1 MGDKPKKKDKGGK
14 RPTRRSFES
23 QRRLTVM
30 VFKNVGKVFTFKVS
44 ATLLLFAAIFLT
56 LYIIATLFITNEYL
70 DNYRRGERY
79 KGKIASLN
87 AELEMAN
94 QNIEKCKEDIA
105 FLNNYIEDQINTV
118 SFSDDVAED
127 PIEDEPSNT
136 DVTKPKLVDVEDLE
150 VKRKNSVI
158 SLRFKLLNT
167 LNNDEPV
174 GGYVFVIVSL
184 KESDKIERWVYPSC
198 SLKDG
203 MPENYK
209 KGVRF
214 FIRRFTIIEG
224 DYKIGKT
231 TDKTLTLAIVV
242 YNRDGDVIFTT
253 TSEL

>member
-1 MGDKPKKKDKGGK
+1 MGDKPKKKDKSGK
-14 RPTRRSFES
+14 RPTRRSFEN

-30 VFKNVGKVFTFKVS
+30 VFKNVGKVFTFKIS

-79 KGKIASLN
+79 KGKIDSLN
-87 AELEMAN
+87 TELEMAN
-94 QNIEKCKEDIA
+94 QNIEKYKEDIA
-105 FLNNYIEDQINTV
+105 FLNKYIEDQINNISISGV
-118 SFSDDVAED
+118 VADDQVR
-127 PIEDEPSNT
+127 DEPSNT

-150 VKRKNSVI
+150 VKRENALI

-174 GGYVFVIVSL
+174 GGYIFVIVSL
-184 KESDKIERWVYPSC
+184 KESDKVERWVYPNC

-231 TDKTLTLAIVV
+231 TDKPLTVAILV
-242 YNRDGDVIFTT
+242 YSRDGDVIFAK

>member
-14 RPTRRSFES
+14 RPTRRSFEN

-70 DNYRRGERY
+70 DNYRRGEQY

-136 DVTKPKLVDVEDLE
+136 DVTKHKLVDVEDLE

-242 YNRDGDVIFTT
+242 YNRDGDVIFTR

>member
-1 MGDKPKKKDKGGK
+1 
-14 RPTRRSFES
+14 
-23 QRRLTVM
+23 M

-70 DNYRRGERY
+70 DNYRRGEHY

-136 DVTKPKLVDVEDLE
+136 DV
-150 VKRKNSVI
+150 KNI
-158 SLRFKLLNT
+158 NSL
-167 LNNDEPV
+167 
-174 GGYVFVIVSL
+174 
-184 KESDKIERWVYPSC
+184 
-198 SLKDG
+198 
-203 MPENYK
+203 M
-209 KGVRF
+209 
-214 FIRRFTIIEG
+214 
-224 DYKIGKT
+224 
-231 TDKTLTLAIVV
+231 
-242 YNRDGDVIFTT
+242 
-253 TSEL
+253 